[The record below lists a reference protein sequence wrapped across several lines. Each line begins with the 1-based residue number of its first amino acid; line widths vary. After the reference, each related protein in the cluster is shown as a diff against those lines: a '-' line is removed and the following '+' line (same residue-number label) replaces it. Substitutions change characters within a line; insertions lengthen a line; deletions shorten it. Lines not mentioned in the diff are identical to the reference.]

1 MAGPRKSRPVHCQG
15 RHEDERCDGVA
26 TWRNDWTQGAG
37 WHEPEPGYLCDK
49 CGWAAGEKLIAE
61 LDLQYVD
68 DGRIRGPED
77 VGPRL
82 LGALDSAAR
91 DGRLSA
97 RDRAIHAVCCQRA
110 MELNYVEIMAGSEW
124 LAQEAGARLGRSISK
139 TKARASRVRLENL
152 GYLRRLTVS
161 NITSHSLKGGRRG
174 PQDPGTAPGHA
185 AGSSQGSGLAHLRLL
200 RRPHPG
206 HSARLQAVLL
216 GQVSQSPR
224 PHRPGGGGQA
234 GGGLR
239 RTEGRG
245 RVTGP
250 LAHGR
255 VSGPLVGLQQSD

>member
-1 MAGPRKSRPVHCQG
+1 MAGPRKRRPVHCQG
-15 RHEDERCDGVA
+15 WHEDERCDGVA

-161 NITSHSLKGGRRG
+161 NITSHSLKAAVEGRKT
-174 PQDPGTAPGHA
+174 Q
-185 AGSSQGSGLAHLRLL
+185 
-200 RRPHPG
+200 
-206 HSARLQAVLL
+206 
-216 GQVSQSPR
+216 
-224 PHRPGGGGQA
+224 
-234 GGGLR
+234 GLR
-239 RTEGRG
+239 PVTLLEVRKAPAWPTCAYCDGPIPDIQ
-245 RVTGP
+245 RVSKRYCSDRCRK
-250 LAHGR
+250 AHGR
-255 VSGPLVGLQQSD
+255 TDPGVEAKLEEVFAELRAAAA